1 MSSPQVCSS
10 RSFSFPVR
18 VHDGNELVV
27 FVLHSGAC
35 AFRCSAAG
43 ETAYGTSCVALQRV
57 LALRPDVERVCT
69 RWGVG
74 FRVIRHR
81 ELAFAVRGGERHR
94 LGDKTARVPGTRG
107 GAAAVV
113 EVLGTV
119 RPESAHDVHQV
130 KVDLGVSRHICQRLV
145 PGEVLVRRVNADGVR
160 AEERGGEGNHEAGT
174 RVHFDTAVCVRRRAW
189 RCEPYVQPKTHEKP
203 TREGE
208 TTDTRQAHDEIG
220 GVTRGFGEVAQGKA
234 YRNWVVRTIVTIET
248 ATRFFP
254 NACRCSFLPPPRPH
268 ESTRQKQSQAERT
281 ILHFFGGGR
290 RIFGRE
296 LRHLLRCRNA
306 KRSSDLHARHTRRGG
321 RIRPSSCVAYS
332 IRARGT
338 SLCTAFGVRVVEPA
352 PRKRPAAV
360 RTRVVAVIVGRP
372 STTRSHHGC
381 RLWEANSLAR

>member
-1 MSSPQVCSS
+1 VSCSDRLLHEPNFTRVINIYRIYPTVRNVACLLPVILLVHHFTISHTRCGNPLTEERKRESHVPTAFPTTSSLHTFSDLTSGRLRILSPAMRRVDGDVEENCRHPEQHEATHLARTNTVLYLQFLARFVIAPLSPVCP
-10 RSFSFPVR
+10 FLQ
-18 VHDGNELVV
+18 HV
-27 FVLHSGAC
+27 FVL
-35 AFRCSAAG
+35 RQ
-43 ETAYGTSCVALQRV
+43 GTQM
-57 LALRPDVERVCT
+57 P
-69 RWGVG
+69 VG
-74 FRVIRHR
+74 
-81 ELAFAVRGGERHR
+81 
-94 LGDKTARVPGTRG
+94 
-107 GAAAVV
+107 
-113 EVLGTV
+113 
-119 RPESAHDVHQV
+119 
-130 KVDLGVSRHICQRLV
+130 
-145 PGEVLVRRVNADGVR
+145 
-160 AEERGGEGNHEAGT
+160 
-174 RVHFDTAVCVRRRAW
+174 
-189 RCEPYVQPKTHEKP
+189 
-203 TREGE
+203 
-208 TTDTRQAHDEIG
+208 TRQAHDEIG
-220 GVTRGFGEVAQGKA
+220 GFTRGFGEVAQGKA